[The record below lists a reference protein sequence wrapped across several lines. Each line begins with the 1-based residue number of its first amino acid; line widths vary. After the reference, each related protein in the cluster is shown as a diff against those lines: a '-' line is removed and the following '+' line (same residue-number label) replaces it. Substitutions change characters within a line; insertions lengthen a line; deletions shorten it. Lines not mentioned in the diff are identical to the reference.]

1 MDTDFEFRVC
11 IEYSDFGDKVYVVR
25 IDDYPYII
33 GVGDNIE
40 DAIEEAKGNLE
51 VYLQYCEEKH
61 IAPGQGTF
69 IYTKDKLKTLKPGK
83 YAIDW
88 FIYEFFKKF
97 VKNEVYKH
105 FVSIYKIDNY
115 SVIFT
120 FDSRGSFFIRCA
132 DDYEQEI
139 MQERIEL
146 TKDSLIDKI
155 RTEAKETNKREIN
168 N

>member
-25 IDDYPYII
+25 LDYYPYII
-33 GVGDNIE
+33 GVGDTIE
-40 DAIEEAKGNLE
+40 EAIEEAKSNLE
-51 VYLQYCEEKH
+51 VYLQYCEEEH

-69 IYTKDKLKTLKPGK
+69 IKKDKLKTLKPDK

-97 VKNEVYKH
+97 VKNEVYDP
-105 FVSIYKIDNY
+105 FVTIYKIDNY
-115 SVIFT
+115 SVIFV
-120 FDSRGSFFIRCA
+120 FESHGSFFVRCT
-132 DDYEQEI
+132 DDWEQEL

-155 RTEAKETNKREIN
+155 RTEAKETNKRETN